1 MTKQEIIKKVTDYSS
16 FFKKILDEYRSEFSY
31 EDEDRVMD
39 LMSDLIICLS
49 DGLIPESLYFMILK
63 LIQSLK
69 IEDLVNLYQSQAG
82 LHNGM
87 IYKKACDAVIA
98 NSLFVGRTFHLLKA
112 IGFTN
117 SNVVLIGAN
126 GCGKTTFANSI
137 RQELEKT
144 NNGIVIP
151 AQKLLIFP
159 TYSSI
164 PLSKTA
170 YEDFEKRQKVHL
182 DDKKTYTAAK
192 NDDYPYTLAKE
203 YSEELRILVS
213 ALIAERLDRRNSY
226 CSNIKDG
233 DTVSVKD
240 FKSTIDEVIDIW
252 NFLIEHRFL
261 ECDSSCTL
269 SIRYLNPLSH
279 MVETYPAFRMS
290 DGERE
295 IFYVV
300 GRVLLAKESSLII
313 IDEPELHLHKAILN
327 KLWDILETR
336 RKDCMFIY
344 LTHDVDFAATRIAQ
358 KCWLKSYSSYLHEFW
373 DVEPIESSE
382 IPEALLY
389 KLLGSKKQILF
400 CEGKQ
405 RSLDKRIF
413 EILFPK
419 YTIIPLSSCKD
430 VITYT
435 RSFNKIKNIYAQAI
449 GIIDRDF
456 RSEEQLSKLESDHIY
471 SYDVAEI
478 ENLFMT
484 DEFIEG
490 FAKYKHESIDLD
502 SIKEKVIA
510 LLLKNKEE
518 QASWYVSQ
526 RINYT
531 FKEGL
536 HLKNGKNKTQ
546 VKNQFEDF
554 VAQIN
559 ADEWYAERIAEI
571 ENIIEKRDYDRC
583 IRIYNNKG
591 LHSVIEQALK
601 ISSYNQ
607 KALDYLKEEDE
618 PQKILRTYFPLVLN
632 KV

>member
-1 MTKQEIIKKVTDYSS
+1 MIRQEIIKQISDYSS
-16 FFKKILDEYRSEFSY
+16 FIKKILDEYRSEFIY
-31 EDEDRVMD
+31 ENENRLID
-39 LMSDLIICLS
+39 LLSDLTNCLS
-49 DGLIPESLYFMILK
+49 DDQIPESLYSMISK
-63 LIQSLK
+63 LIQSLE
-69 IEDLVNLYQSQAG
+69 IEKLVKLYEDHEG
-82 LHNGM
+82 LHSWM
-87 IYKKACDAVIA
+87 IYKTACDTIIV
-98 NSLFVGRTFHLLKA
+98 NSFFVNRTFHLLKA

-137 RQELEKT
+137 REELEKT

-170 YEDFEKRQKVHL
+170 HEDFEKRQKQYL
-182 DDKKTYTAAK
+182 DDKQTYTAAK
-192 NDDYPYTLAKE
+192 NDDHPYTLAKE

-213 ALIAERLDRRNSY
+213 ALIAERIERRNSY

-233 DTVSVKD
+233 DIVAVND
-240 FKSTIDEVIDIW
+240 FKSTVDDVIDIW
-252 NFLIEHRFL
+252 NFLIEHRTL
-261 ECDSSCTL
+261 ECDNAYAL
-269 SIRYLNPLSH
+269 YIKYNYKK
-279 MVETYPAFRMS
+279 YPAFRMS

-327 KLWDILETR
+327 KLWDILETK

-344 LTHDVDFAATRIAQ
+344 LTHDVDFAATRIAK
-358 KCWLKSYSSYLHEFW
+358 KCWLKSYSGDIHELW
-373 DVEPIESSE
+373 DIEPIEDSE

-389 KLLGSKKQILF
+389 KLLGSRKQILF

-405 RSLDKRIF
+405 GSLDRRIF

-435 RSFNKIKNIYAQAI
+435 RSFNKIKNIYAKAK

-456 RSEEQLSKLESDHIY
+456 RTEEQLNKLESEHIY

-478 ENLFMT
+478 ENLFMIGL
-484 DEFIEG
+484 FIEG
-490 FAKYKHESIDLD
+490 FAKYKHESINLDL
-502 SIKEKVIA
+502 IKEKVIEH
-510 LLLKNKEE
+510 LKKNKEE
-518 QASWYVSQ
+518 QAAWFVSQ
-526 RINYT
+526 KINFT

-546 VKNQFEDF
+546 VKNLFESF

-559 ADEWYAERIAEI
+559 TDDWYAERIAEI
-571 ENIIEKRDYDRC
+571 ENIIENKDYDKC
-583 IRIYNNKG
+583 IKLFNNKG
-591 LHSVIEQALK
+591 LHSIIEKAIQM
-601 ISSYNQ
+601 SSYNQ
-607 KALDYLKEEDE
+607 KALDYLVEEDQ
-618 PQKILRTYFPLVLN
+618 PKRLLRSFFPSSLYDI
-632 KV
+632 

>member
-1 MTKQEIIKKVTDYSS
+1 MIKQEIIKQIYDYSS
-16 FFKKILDEYRSEFSY
+16 FIKKILDEYRSEFIY
-31 EDEDRVMD
+31 ENENRVID
-39 LMSDLIICLS
+39 LLSDVTNCLS
-49 DGLIPESLYFMILK
+49 DGLIPESLYFMISK
-63 LIQSLK
+63 LIQSLE
-69 IEDLVNLYQSQAG
+69 IEKLVKLYEDHKG
-82 LHNGM
+82 LHSWM
-87 IYKKACDAVIA
+87 IYKTTCDTIIV
-98 NSLFVGRTFHLLKA
+98 NSFFVSRTFHLLKA

-137 RQELEKT
+137 REELEKT

-170 YEDFEKRQKVHL
+170 HEDFEKRQKTYL
-182 DDKKTYTAAK
+182 DDKQTYTAAK
-192 NDDYPYTLAKE
+192 NDDYPYLLAKE

-213 ALIAERLDRRNSY
+213 ALIAERIERRNSY

-233 DTVSVKD
+233 DIVAVND
-240 FKSTIDEVIDIW
+240 FKSTIDDVIDIW
-252 NFLIEHRFL
+252 NFLIEHRTL
-261 ECDSSCTL
+261 DCDNTYTL
-269 SIRYLNPLSH
+269 SIKYKDK
-279 MVETYPAFRMS
+279 TYPAFRMS

-300 GRVLLAKESSLII
+300 GRILLAKESSLII

-327 KLWDILETR
+327 KLWDILETK

-344 LTHDVDFAATRIAQ
+344 LTHDVDFAATRIAK
-358 KCWLKSYSSYLHEFW
+358 KCWLKSYSGDLYEFW
-373 DVEPIESSE
+373 DVEPIENSE

-389 KLLGSKKQILF
+389 KLLGSRKQILF

-405 RSLDKRIF
+405 GSLDRQIF

-419 YTIIPLSSCKD
+419 YTVISLSSCKD

-435 RSFNKIKNIYAQAI
+435 RAFNKIKNIYAKAA

-456 RSEEQLSKLESDHIY
+456 RTEEQLSKLESDYIY
-471 SYDVAEI
+471 SYNVAEI
-478 ENLFMT
+478 ENLFIV

-490 FAKYKHESIDLD
+490 FAKYKHESINLD
-502 SIKEKVIA
+502 TIKEKVID

-518 QASWYVSQ
+518 QAAWFVSQ
-526 RINYT
+526 KINYT

-536 HLKNGKNKTQ
+536 HLKNGKNKIQ
-546 VKNQFEDF
+546 VAKLFKDF
-554 VAQIN
+554 IAQIN
-559 ADEWYAERIAEI
+559 TDDWYEDRITEI
-571 ENIIEKRDYDRC
+571 ENIIENSDYNKC
-583 IRIYNNKG
+583 IRLYNNKG
-591 LHSVIEQALK
+591 LHSIVEQALK
-601 ISSYNQ
+601 ISSYNE
-607 KALDYLKEEDE
+607 KALDYLKVEDN
-618 PQKILRTYFPLVLN
+618 PKQILRSYFPLFLFN
-632 KV
+632 D

>member
-1 MTKQEIIKKVTDYSS
+1 MIRQEIIKQISDYSS
-16 FFKKILDEYRSEFSY
+16 FIKKILDEYRSEFIY
-31 EDEDRVMD
+31 ENENRLID
-39 LMSDLIICLS
+39 LLSDLTNCLS
-49 DGLIPESLYFMILK
+49 DDQIPESLYSMISK
-63 LIQSLK
+63 LIQSLE
-69 IEDLVNLYQSQAG
+69 IEKLVKLYEDHEG
-82 LHNGM
+82 LHSWR
-87 IYKKACDAVIA
+87 IYKTACDTIIV
-98 NSLFVGRTFHLLKA
+98 NSFFVNRTFHLLKA

-137 RQELEKT
+137 REELEKT

-170 YEDFEKRQKVHL
+170 HEDFEKRQKQYL
-182 DDKKTYTAAK
+182 DDKQTYTAAK
-192 NDDYPYTLAKE
+192 NDDHPYALAKE

-213 ALIAERLDRRNSY
+213 ALIAERIERRNSY

-233 DTVSVKD
+233 DIVTVND
-240 FKSTIDEVIDIW
+240 FKSTIDDVIDIW
-252 NFLIEHRFL
+252 DFLIEHRTL
-261 ECDSSCTL
+261 ECDNAYAL
-269 SIRYLNPLSH
+269 YIKYNDKK
-279 MVETYPAFRMS
+279 YPAFRMS

-327 KLWDILETR
+327 KLWDILETK

-344 LTHDVDFAATRIAQ
+344 LTHDVDFAATRIAK
-358 KCWLKSYSSYLHEFW
+358 KCWLKSYSGDIHELW
-373 DVEPIESSE
+373 DIEPIEDSE

-389 KLLGSKKQILF
+389 KLLGSRKQILF

-405 RSLDKRIF
+405 GSLDRRIF

-435 RSFNKIKNIYAQAI
+435 RSFNKIKNIYAKAK

-456 RSEEQLSKLESDHIY
+456 RTEEQLNKLESEHIY

-478 ENLFMT
+478 ENLFMIGL
-484 DEFIEG
+484 FIEG
-490 FAKYKHESIDLD
+490 FAKYKHESINLDL
-502 SIKEKVIA
+502 IKEKVI
-510 LLLKNKEE
+510 E
-518 QASWYVSQ
+518 
-526 RINYT
+526 
-531 FKEGL
+531 
-536 HLKNGKNKTQ
+536 HLKKKQRRTSSL
-546 VKNQFEDF
+546 V
-554 VAQIN
+554 
-559 ADEWYAERIAEI
+559 RIS
-571 ENIIEKRDYDRC
+571 KD
-583 IRIYNNKG
+583 
-591 LHSVIEQALK
+591 
-601 ISSYNQ
+601 
-607 KALDYLKEEDE
+607 
-618 PQKILRTYFPLVLN
+618 
-632 KV
+632 